1 LKKKNNTEIVL
12 TLNSIHNQ
20 FIIKNKDID
29 HLCTILK
36 NQHLSGSVM
45 NGLIHIESKNEFKTN
60 QSIEQ
65 S

>member
-1 LKKKNNTEIVL
+1 MKKKNDTEIVL

-20 FIIKNKDID
+20 FIINDTNID

-36 NQHLSGSVM
+36 NQNSSGSVM
-45 NGLIHIESKNEFKTN
+45 NGLIHIESKNELKTD